1 MSSLDIP
8 VFDGGLTA
16 RLHYA
21 AFDDEHDLLAAAR
34 EGRDRGLELVEAYSP
49 HPLEGFDALAGRGRS
64 RLPAVTLVAGLTG
77 LGVALWFQ
85 YWTSATDWPLNVG
98 GKPFD
103 SLPAFV
109 PVAFEL
115 MVLFAGL
122 ATAAAL
128 FVRSRLGPGAR
139 VTGVHPRVSD
149 DRYVLVVRPTTA
161 DLDAEALAGFWA
173 AHHARESW
181 TSFGAPREEAG
192 A

>member
-49 HPLEGFDALAGRGRS
+49 HPLE
-64 RLPAVTLVAGLTG
+64 GLTG